1 MTKQNRITVF
11 LFLLFSLHSLKTAS
25 QVTTISGYVR
35 DVNTHRVISNV
46 NIFIKDTK
54 IGATTNV
61 GGKYRLQVR
70 GVPGDAFI
78 VFQHIAYDPLEI
90 SLKSLREK
98 KDVYLQPRVIPLQE
112 AIVEEKK
119 IDRVEIEKDLP
130 QTVALI
136 KAQNFEIR
144 GFVDA
149 GDLLRTDHSIQVDEE
164 LSGKK
169 TIAIRG
175 GNPDEVLVLY
185 NGIKMNSAYDNVFDF
200 SLIDL
205 ENVERFE
212 IIKGSN
218 TALYGPE
225 AFSGVI
231 NIVPKIQRDYN
242 IRFQQRMGTY
252 RSGNWGLHLHHK
264 YKGLS
269 GSYSFKQGGMSRNF
283 ADMPSDRQLL
293 ENFSEHHS
301 ANVNYNFSELPSGEP
316 INSLGVL
323 YIRNSLN
330 HENHRD
336 LESLANFNELL
347 SLKYTGDIGNFRDF
361 DLSLSAQQF
370 EEEQSLTAGTG
381 ALFRN
386 FKDRSFFLDAKKNIK
401 VKKLEFLLGYQFQ
414 YDELDFLDERNNFQ
428 EIFVGLESAQF
439 QRQHHGLISI
449 TKLHGDVKSNFF
461 QSIDLDLSLRYDK
474 LSDKQLN
481 PVLRGENTNIEKQDA
496 VGIFENNDW
505 SESTIKFALALPGY
519 RDNLIFN
526 SYISF
531 GINKRFPTLLQ
542 QISSPAMFASTAATT
557 NLNPEKNTS
566 TELSLV
572 FAKDFRTRQTISGWK
587 TSGNFFQN
595 QYDNKFR
602 ISTTPGIPIQFY
614 DNVATASISGFE
626 TKSSVFFFKKKVAVE
641 LGLSRYFIS
650 EKSAFPFKSDFKR
663 TMNLS
668 LDHAGYS
675 FQVHWFK
682 EGEQIGWFRQ
692 PDGYFAEIS
701 LPEYSNIDLHIS
713 KTFHVGKL
721 RLFANASGRNLLDDG
736 EMLLMGLMI
745 RDRRFY
751 ITLGAQY

>member
-1 MTKQNRITVF
+1 MIKSQKTIAF
-11 LFLLFSLHSLKTAS
+11 LFLLFSLHSFETIS
-25 QVTTISGYVR
+25 QITTISGYVR
-35 DVNTHRVISNV
+35 DVNTHRVVSNV

-61 GGKYRLQVR
+61 GGRYRLQAR
-70 GVPGDAFI
+70 GVPGDAII
-78 VFQHIAYDPLEI
+78 VFQHIAYDALEI

-98 KDVYLQPRVIPLQE
+98 TDVFLQPRVIPLPG
-112 AIVEEKK
+112 AIVEGKK

-130 QTVALI
+130 QTVSLI

-164 LSGKK
+164 LSGRK

-185 NGIKMNSAYDNVFDF
+185 NGIKMNSVFDNVFDF
-200 SLIDL
+200 SMIDL

-242 IRFQQRMGTY
+242 IRFQQRVGTY

-336 LESLANFNELL
+336 LESLTNFNELL

-361 DLSLSAQQF
+361 DLSLSVQQF
-370 EEEQSLTAGTG
+370 EEKQSLTAGTG

-386 FKDRSFFLDAKKNIK
+386 FKDRSFFFDAKKNIRL
-401 VKKLEFLLGYQFQ
+401 KKLEFLLGYQFQ
-414 YDELDFLDERNNFQ
+414 YDELDFLDERKNFQ
-428 EIFVGLESAQF
+428 EIYVGLESAQF
-439 QRQHHGLISI
+439 QRLHHGLISI
-449 TKLHGDVKSNFF
+449 AKLHGDVKSKFF
-461 QSIDLDLSLRYDK
+461 QSIDLDLSIRYDQV
-474 LSDKQLN
+474 SDRQIN
-481 PVLRGENTNIEKQDA
+481 PVLRGESSNIEKQET
-496 VGIFENNDW
+496 VGIFDNNNW
-505 SESTIKFALALPGY
+505 RESTIKFALALPGY
-519 RDNLIFN
+519 RGNLIFN
-526 SYISF
+526 SYLSF

-542 QISSPAMFASTAATT
+542 QISSPAMFSSVNTTT

-572 FAKDFRTRQTISGWK
+572 LAKDFRTRKTVSGWK

-602 ISTTPGIPIQFY
+602 ISTTPGFPIQFY
-614 DNVATASISGFE
+614 DNVATARISGFE
-626 TKSSVFFFKKKVAVE
+626 TKSSVFFFKKKIAVE

-682 EGEQIGWFRQ
+682 EGEQVGWFRQ
-692 PDGYFAEIS
+692 QDGYFAEIS
-701 LPEYSNIDLHIS
+701 LPEYSNIDLHLS
-713 KTFHVGKL
+713 KTFHIGKL
-721 RLFANASGRNLLDDG
+721 KLFANASGRNLLDDG

-751 ITLGAQY
+751 VTLGAQY